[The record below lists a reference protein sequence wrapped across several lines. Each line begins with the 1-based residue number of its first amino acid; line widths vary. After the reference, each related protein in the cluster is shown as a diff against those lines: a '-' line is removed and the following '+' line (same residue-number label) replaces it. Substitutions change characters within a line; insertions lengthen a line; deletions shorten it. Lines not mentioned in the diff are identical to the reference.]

1 MVDVVEISVV
11 VGDEISSTG
20 LLFLNLDCRKE
31 FLILARSLV
40 PVNKDPGRDFLNLLD
55 KNLSNSSCNSSPN
68 PRALDIS
75 INWSSLFSRNVDL
88 KGNLGLEAGLK
99 RFGLINGE
107 CGSSI
112 VSVSGI

>member
-11 VGDEISSTG
+11 VGDEISSMG
-20 LLFLNLDCRKE
+20 LLFLNLDWRKE

-40 PVNKDPGRDFLNLLD
+40 PVNNDPGRDFLNLLD
-55 KNLSNSSCNSSPN
+55 KNLSNSSCNSSPS

-75 INWSSLFSRNVDL
+75 FNWSSLSSRNVDL

-99 RFGLINGE
+99 RFGLIKGDR
-107 CGSSI
+107 GSS
-112 VSVSGI
+112 STSFS